1 MDKATAQKI
10 IELAKA
16 AKADRWYIRRLTPE
30 QKKHFGCMA
39 HDLLVQRKEGTQPY
53 DQDILAEDYAVTS
66 DELREAHQEFILAAA
81 EHMTELA
88 EAWLESDRENNPED
102 YDPATKEM
110 LDRVRSD
117 PKWPGR

>member
-30 QKKHFGCMA
+30 QKAHFGCMA
-39 HDLLVQRKEGTQPY
+39 HDLLVQRKEGSQPY
-53 DQDILAEDYAVTS
+53 DQDILAEDYGVTS

-81 EHMTELA
+81 ENIAELA
-88 EAWLESDRENNPED
+88 KFYLD
-102 YDPATKEM
+102 YADE
-110 LDRVRSD
+110 V
-117 PKWPGR
+117 GQE